1 MGNMRESAIDNFT
14 IGQIK
19 LFAEELGL
27 TGIAGSIR
35 RATASTY
42 DQFVDTLHSDLDDI
56 VKRMQENPEVR
67 ANDGEDRL
75 TMEIVNVLRGMGYD
89 AAHETKIG
97 GHTDISVKGKNSYL
111 WIGEA
116 KIHGAYDYLFQGF
129 QQLCTRYATGDA
141 GQNRGAL
148 IIYIRAADSA
158 KVIQKWQKRLT
169 TYGLE
174 DLNIVPCTA
183 RPGLAFD
190 SSHRLVRTGLPFSV
204 KHIGVSLFFKPQDI

>member
-1 MGNMRESAIDNFT
+1 MGDMSGSTFDNLT
-14 IGQIK
+14 IGQLK

-27 TGIAGSIR
+27 SGITGSIR

-42 DQFVDTLHSDLDDI
+42 DQFVDTLHSDLDDVI
-56 VKRMQENPEVR
+56 KRIQENPEVR
-67 ANDGEDRL
+67 AKDGEDRL
-75 TMEIVNVLRGMGYD
+75 TMEIVNILRAMGYN

-97 GHTDISVKGKNSYL
+97 GHTDLSVKGKNNYL

-141 GQNRGAL
+141 QQNRGAL
-148 IIYIRAADSA
+148 IIYIKNANSA
-158 KVIQKWQKRLT
+158 QVIRNWQERLV
-169 TYGLE
+169 TYELE
-174 DLNIVPCTA
+174 DLTILPCKD

-190 SSHRLVRTGLPFSV
+190 SSHKLVRTGLAFGV
-204 KHIGVSLFFKPQDI
+204 KHIGVSLYFKPQDI